1 MPKTNRKLTRAVTER
16 RDSTGETYTQA
27 REGVLATLSLPQA
40 ERDKHAFA
48 AAVRLRMAHAGEDE
62 AAATRAVEVIQDTA
76 LGNGWT
82 FAEAQAEYDD
92 PRNEILCETCGWTV
106 GMVCPECPGCG
117 CYNSSCS
124 GWRHEEF
131 MDPHER
137 AELERE
143 RNECPECGG
152 DSTNEYE
159 CRCYEEGRIGVA

>member
-1 MPKTNRKLTRAVTER
+1 MPKTNRKLARAVIER

-27 REGVLATLSLPQA
+27 REGVLATMTLPDA

-62 AAATRAVEVIQDTA
+62 ATATTAVEAIRDRA
-76 LGNGWT
+76 LGDGVT

-92 PRNEILCETCGWTV
+92 PRNEILCEKCGWTV

-117 CYNSSCS
+117 CYNGSCS

-131 MDPHER
+131 MHEDER
-137 AELERE
+137 RERE
-143 RNECPECGG
+143 QLRNECPECGG
-152 DSTNEYE
+152 DMQNHYD
-159 CRCYEEGRIGVA
+159 CRCWENRED